1 MKTDIGTVTIAPNP
15 LLSVDQAKNY
25 EDGFKLMVSIVPP
38 KTRAQMIGWNLT
50 VEPPS
55 IKSANLLD
63 ITLHDENYLRAIDI
77 IKSLVDHYNKY
88 GNEQKDATVRRSEEF
103 VNSRLEKL
111 DVELGISDADWE
123 NYKRNHEILEPEA
136 AATEATQKKNE
147 YEEQIKEIDLDILL
161 HDYQS
166 DFINITAWRQT
177 AAFICKYFAKGDGIV
192 LSGKIQTGSYQTNT
206 GEKRY
211 TTEVIAEHVEFPLGK
226 KSGNGQSNNSSYP
239 EVAAA
244 GLPHYAPAPAQ
255 SNVSV
260 PEANEPLPF
269 DDDLPF

>member
-1 MKTDIGTVTIAPNP
+1 MNNVILAGRLTADPELKTTQNGIEFTKF
-15 LLSVDQAKNY
+15 SVAVKRDY
-25 EDGFKLMVSIVPP
+25 S
-38 KTRAQMIGWNLT
+38 
-50 VEPPS
+50 
-55 IKSANLLD
+55 
-63 ITLHDENYLRAIDI
+63 
-77 IKSLVDHYNKY
+77 
-88 GNEQKDATVRRSEEF
+88 KD
-103 VNSRLEKL
+103 N
-111 DVELGISDADWE
+111 
-123 NYKRNHEILEPEA
+123 N
-136 AATEATQKKNE
+136 Q
-147 YEEQIKEIDLDILL
+147 
-161 HDYQS
+161 QS

-226 KSGNGQSNNSSYP
+226 KSGNNQSNNSSYP

-255 SNVSV
+255 SHVSV

>member
-1 MKTDIGTVTIAPNP
+1 MAGRLTADPELKTTQNGIEFTKF
-15 LLSVDQAKNY
+15 SVAVKRDY
-25 EDGFKLMVSIVPP
+25 S
-38 KTRAQMIGWNLT
+38 
-50 VEPPS
+50 
-55 IKSANLLD
+55 
-63 ITLHDENYLRAIDI
+63 
-77 IKSLVDHYNKY
+77 
-88 GNEQKDATVRRSEEF
+88 KD
-103 VNSRLEKL
+103 N
-111 DVELGISDADWE
+111 
-123 NYKRNHEILEPEA
+123 NQP
-136 AATEATQKKNE
+136 
-147 YEEQIKEIDLDILL
+147 
-161 HDYQS
+161 S

-226 KSGNGQSNNSSYP
+226 RSGNGQSNTSVYP